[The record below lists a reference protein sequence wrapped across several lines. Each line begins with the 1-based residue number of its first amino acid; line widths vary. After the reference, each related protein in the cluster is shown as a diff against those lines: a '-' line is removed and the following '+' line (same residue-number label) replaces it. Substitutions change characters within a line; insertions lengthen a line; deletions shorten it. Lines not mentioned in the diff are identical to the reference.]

1 MMNLIQMSVGCLLGL
16 SLSFV
21 MNAIRP
27 PVLLLLMVLLSL
39 TFGAQ
44 AQTALDYP
52 SLWACDSARFHW
64 YCDQQE
70 QKAEVTP
77 PAAPLLVPSAA
88 APSANAS
95 SAAQR
100 IEIKDIKTAEQ
111 MRVELKRREDLAIMD
126 PSKEKL
132 TDYLQ
137 LWQVVQDKGSTFAD
151 SWRRVVW
158 QTPEL
163 DYALRR
169 PSNNLAIRTFNNDA
183 DARQEAQLR
192 ALAKDHGLIF
202 FFKSDCPYCHTMAP
216 AVRMM
221 AERFGIE
228 VLAVTVDG
236 GGLPD
241 FPRPQDGRGKAQ
253 AWGVQRVPALFMGSK
268 LTGDRVA
275 LGFGVMSQS
284 EIMERMFVLT
294 GTQAGESF

>member
-1 MMNLIQMSVGCLLGL
+1 MSGPLISHNKLALNVFCLLLVGVCGNVFAQ
-16 SLSFV
+16 S
-21 MNAIRP
+21 AI
-27 PVLLLLMVLLSL
+27 
-39 TFGAQ
+39 
-44 AQTALDYP
+44 DYP
-52 SLWACDSARFHW
+52 SMWDCDSHKFNW
-64 YCDQQE
+64 YCDQQDAKPPVRE
-70 QKAEVTP
+70 
-77 PAAPLLVPSAA
+77 PAAPVGGPPAQ
-88 APSANAS
+88 AS
-95 SAAQR
+95 QPLPQR
-100 IEIKDIKTAEQ
+100 IEIADIKTTEQ

-163 DYALRR
+163 DYALKR
-169 PSNNLAIRTFNNDA
+169 PSNNLAIRTFNTTA
-183 DARQEAQLR
+183 DALQEAQLR
-192 ALAKDHGLIF
+192 ALAADHGLIF

-228 VLAVTVDG
+228 VLAVSIDG
-236 GGLPD
+236 VGLPD
-241 FPRPQDGRGKAQ
+241 FPHPQDGRNKAA

-268 LTGDRVA
+268 VTGDHVA
-275 LGFGVMSQS
+275 LGFGVMALS

-294 GTQAGESF
+294 GTQPGESF